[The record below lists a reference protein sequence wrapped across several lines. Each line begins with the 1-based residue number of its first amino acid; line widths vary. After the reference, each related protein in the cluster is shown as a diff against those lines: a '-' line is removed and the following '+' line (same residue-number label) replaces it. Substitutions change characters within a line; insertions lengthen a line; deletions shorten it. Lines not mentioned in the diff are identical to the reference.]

1 MIKINDF
8 KNITLGEL
16 KEKMGA
22 EDAVINPV
30 QEEINTLKIKRV
42 SKYFKETFNFI
53 QDGEFLISKKNDT
66 RIYKRYE
73 TSSIKYKIIQD
84 INGIDHVLFI
94 KTEKKN
100 KLAYEYEIINLL
112 KLLLNMNINI
122 NYK

>member
-1 MIKINDF
+1 MIKIHDL

-16 KEKMGA
+16 KEKMCF
-22 EDAVINPV
+22 ENSVINPV
-30 QEEINTLKIKRV
+30 QEEINNLLIKRV

-53 QDGEFLISKKNDT
+53 QDGEFLISKQDDI

-73 TSSIKYKIIQD
+73 TNSIKYKIIYD
-84 INGIDHVLFI
+84 IEGIDHILFI

-112 KLLLNMNINI
+112 KILLNMNINI
-122 NYK
+122 NNK